1 MWFTDWKFKGCIC
14 VACSENVLYMDLY
27 VSQFGPTGIDY
38 GVGFRVN
45 VLVHVFCSLST
56 PRSSQRGSYQRIP
69 GVREGVIEIIKKPDR
84 FLSLRDLGCSDLQI

>member
-14 VACSENVLYMDLY
+14 VACSENVTYMSL
-27 VSQFGPTGIDY
+27 SFGPAGTDY

-45 VLVHVFCSLST
+45 VSVHVFCSLST

-69 GVREGVIEIIKKPDR
+69 GVREGVIEIIKK
-84 FLSLRDLGCSDLQI
+84 SQIDF